1 MKFMFTRFLSLVVL
15 IFIYAANLHAQQRYQ
30 SLMWKISGN
39 GLAKPSYLYGTMHI
53 SGKMVFHL
61 GDQFYDAVESVD
73 VVALELEPDAWLRD
87 IFSDAEY
94 LGYMRDAAAEM
105 DNMNFM
111 GYGRES
117 ALPPLNG
124 FYTLKTDIQDKLK
137 YFMMYDPALLN
148 YLLFRYGD
156 YADNADFEEDTW
168 LDMYIYQLGKKMG
181 KQTIGL
187 ETYAQSGY
195 YIRQA
200 RIADSEESERKEFD
214 EGDIKEMVELQ
225 KQFEPAYR
233 KQDLD
238 LIDSL
243 NKITASPAFDKYILV
258 ERNKVFVHTIDSVLK
273 SGKSIFAGMGCAHL
287 PGKPGVIEMM
297 REMGYKVEPYNKGER
312 SAKRRDKID
321 KQIYKR
327 SFKPFVSASG
337 DMSFSAP
344 AEVYHLQSDKSSSSW
359 ICLDMPNGASF
370 IVNRMKTYAGIGHRS
385 PDEILASVDSV
396 IYEAVAGDI
405 VSLKRSTFQGNPT
418 LDILNVSRRGDY
430 QRRMIL
436 ILPQEIVLLKL
447 TATGTKIKEGYGTEF
462 FSSFTLSYPGN
473 NASQWTSF
481 DKSVSANF
489 PGEVIDYKM
498 ISREGDSPDLEAYS
512 AVNDGHDVLVIQRH
526 VIFDPEFLDEDE
538 YELKRLARAFAE
550 DNKLIAQSEKSFS
563 FQGFP
568 AKDVKFRAES
578 GRTVRCRFVLNNFS
592 YYAISAFTEDS
603 LLSKRFF
610 DEVRF
615 NKIDYNDFFL
625 HRDTVNHFSVELP
638 FRPLPIEDYSLYY
651 RANEKNIFEGKSGG
665 VSLSIPGQ
673 CDVVDISYQRFH
685 RFSDGEDTLKFY
697 QERKERALRPHMMMK
712 ESNIIWNDSSG
723 CVMNFVIADTAC
735 SRRYLQKVW
744 LQHKTVFT
752 ITASYDSTA
761 GPGDFVDHVFKSFK
775 PEDRTYP
782 FYHFTN
788 MDKAFL
794 DTLYSKD
801 SLTIASAVQ
810 IAGEMDWSQEAGI
823 AIRNMLK
830 DFPQFENKKD
840 SDLIR
845 EKLTNGLA
853 ADTSAENIAFITKQF
868 YAYTDSA
875 SYQLDLLRIL
885 LRMKTKSAWQ
895 AYKKLVLDEPPIV
908 TERMRNSGFT
918 LLADS
923 LTLSAPMIADLM
935 QLLALD
941 EYEEDVYALMAEALD
956 SNNIKPEVYKP
967 LVPQMTIE
975 ARNELKRLNG
985 MKEDGYSFNT
995 DQMLDYCT
1003 LLFPYRTQPEVK
1015 AFFEKA
1021 HRTRKMTLLLDLV
1034 DFDLKKKIVVEDSVI
1049 RKLALK
1055 ENQIIPLY
1063 NVLDEYQATN
1073 RMPVKYSSREALI
1086 KVHLNEKFKS
1096 GYGSRETKVDSIA
1109 VLAHE
1114 LGAIRNQPLEIYY
1127 CKYKKQRSKQWLGVI
1142 IAFDNS
1148 NPQNLWPGFIQ
1159 TSQTIVLD
1167 ADEDEMEE
1175 LRKEFVLLEEENR
1188 RRINFNDGSSK
1199 FDFSWY

>member
-1 MKFMFTRFLSLVVL
+1 MLFRFLSLI
-15 IFIYAANLHAQQRYQ
+15 IFLCVTAASMHAQQRYQ
-30 SLMWKISGN
+30 SLMWEISGN

-61 GDQFYDAVESVD
+61 GDQFYDAIEGVD

-87 IFSDAEY
+87 MFSDAEY
-94 LGYMRDAAAEM
+94 LSYMREAAAGM
-105 DNMNFM
+105 DDMSFM
-111 GYGRES
+111 GYNRES
-117 ALPPLNG
+117 DLPPLNG
-124 FYTLKTDIQDKLK
+124 FYALKADVQDKLK

-168 LDMYIYQLGKKMG
+168 LDMYIYQIGKKMG

-200 RIADSEESERKEFD
+200 RIADSKESERREFD
-214 EGDIKEMVELQ
+214 EGDIKEMVELK

-287 PGKPGVIEMM
+287 PGKPGVIEML
-297 REMGYKVEPYNKGER
+297 RNMGYDVEPYNKGER
-312 SAKRRDKID
+312 SAKRRDKLER
-321 KQIYKR
+321 QIYKR
-327 SFKPFVSASG
+327 SYKPYTSATG

-370 IVNRMKTYAGIGHRS
+370 IVNRMKTYAGINHRTTE
-385 PDEILASVDSV
+385 DILASIDSV
-396 IYEAVAGDI
+396 LYEAVAGDI
-405 VSLKRSTFQGNPT
+405 VSLKKGTFQGNPT
-418 LDILNVSRRGDY
+418 VDIVNVSRRGDF
-430 QRRMIL
+430 QRRMI
-436 ILPQEIVLLKL
+436 IVLPQEIVLLKL
-447 TATGTKIKEGYGTEF
+447 TATGTKIRDGYGNEF
-462 FSSFTLSYPGN
+462 FTSFSLAYPKNTG
-473 NASQWTSF
+473 ASWTSF
-481 DKSVSANF
+481 DKTVTANF

-498 ISREGDSPDLEAYS
+498 VCREGDSPDMEAYS
-512 AVNDGHDVLVIQRH
+512 VANGGHDVFVIQRH
-526 VIFDPEFLDEDE
+526 VIYDPEFLDEDE
-538 YELKRLARAFAE
+538 YELKRLSRAFAE
-550 DNKLIAQSEKSFS
+550 DNKLVMQHERSFK

-568 AKDVKFRAES
+568 AKDVRYKTES
-578 GRTVRCRFVLNNFS
+578 GRTARCRFVLNNLS
-592 YYAISAFTEDS
+592 YYAASAFTEDS
-603 LLSKRFF
+603 ILSNRFF
-610 DEVRF
+610 DDVRF
-615 NKIDYNDFFL
+615 NDVACNEFFL
-625 HRDTVNHFSVELP
+625 YRDTVNHFSVELP
-638 FRPLPIEDYSLYY
+638 YTPMPAEDYSLYY
-651 RANEKNIFEGKSGG
+651 SSRDENIFEGKSGG
-665 VSLSIPGQ
+665 VSLSVPGRS
-673 CDVVDISYQRFH
+673 DVVEVSYQRFH
-685 RFSDGEDTLKFY
+685 RFSDGEDTLKFFN
-697 QERKERALRPHMMMK
+697 ERKERALRPHMLMK
-712 ESNIIWNDSSG
+712 ESNITWNDSG
-723 CVMNFVIADTAC
+723 CVMNFIIADTSC
-735 SRRYLQKVW
+735 SRRYMQKVW

-752 ITASYDSTA
+752 LTSSYDSTA
-761 GPGDFVDHVFKSFK
+761 GPCDFVNRVFTSFV
-775 PEDRTYP
+775 PEDDTYP
-782 FYHFTN
+782 YYHFAN

-801 SLTIASAVQ
+801 SLTVASAVE
-810 IAGEMDWSQEAGI
+810 IAGEMDWSQEAGP
-823 AIRNMLK
+823 AIRSMLK
-830 DFPQFENKKD
+830 NFPQFENKKD
-840 SDLIR
+840 SDIIR

-853 ADTSAENIAFITKQF
+853 ADTSAENIAFITGQF

-908 TERMRNSGFT
+908 TERMRNSGFS

-923 LTLSAPMIADLM
+923 LSLSAPLIGDLM

-956 SNNIKPEVYKP
+956 SNNIKPDLYKA

-985 MKEDGYSFNT
+985 MKEDGYAFNT
-995 DQMLDYCT
+995 GQMLDYCT
-1003 LLFPYRTQPEVK
+1003 LLYPYRTQPEVK
-1015 AFFEKA
+1015 SFFEKA

-1034 DFDLKKKIVVEDSVI
+1034 DFDLKKKMVVEDSI
-1049 RKLALK
+1049 LQKLALK

-1063 NVLDEYQATN
+1063 QVLDEHKAAG
-1073 RMPVKYSSREALI
+1073 RMPVKYNSREALI

-1096 GYGSRETKVDSIA
+1096 GYGSRETKVDSVYVI
-1109 VLAHE
+1109 AHE
-1114 LGAIRNQPLEIYY
+1114 KGAIRNQPLEIYY

-1142 IAFDNS
+1142 IAFDDS
-1148 NPQNLWPGFIQ
+1148 NPEKLWPRFIQ
-1159 TSQTIVLD
+1159 SAQTIVLD

-1175 LRKEFVLLEEENR
+1175 LRKEYLILEEENR